1 MVLTAQLQMWMVETV
16 LVLHLCW
23 KEIPMGWQEQLD
35 KAIAA
40 IKEAA
45 DSETARDIAAK
56 ALQSISRT
64 FAPRR

>member
-1 MVLTAQLQMWMVETV
+1 
-16 LVLHLCW
+16 
-23 KEIPMGWQEQLD
+23 MGWQEQLD

-64 FAPRR
+64 FAPRTGPRLSSRRARFASSRR